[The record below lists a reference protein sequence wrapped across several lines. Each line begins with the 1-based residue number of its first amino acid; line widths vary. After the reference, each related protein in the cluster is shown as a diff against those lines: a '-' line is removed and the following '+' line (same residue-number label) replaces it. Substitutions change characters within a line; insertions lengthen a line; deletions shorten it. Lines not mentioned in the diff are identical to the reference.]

1 MSNKQEGRGVPSA
14 NQKESAVASAAETNG
29 FQRESGYPSA
39 RALLLTILGEFVHR
53 RGDVWTGTLV
63 EALGVLGIEEKSA
76 RQALFRAAGEG
87 LISSTPHG
95 RRVRWQPTATGE
107 QILREGTERIYGFMR
122 APRPWDGRWLVLT
135 VSVPE
140 SQRQLRHR
148 LRTRLTWLGMGSPS
162 PGLWVVPDAAKEAEV
177 SAVIDEL
184 GLHDRA
190 FAWAGPAVA
199 AGDPGKLINT
209 AWDLEDVE
217 KRYLAFIDH
226 FGDATA
232 TTDQDAF
239 VNQVRLVQQWRR
251 FPFLDPD
258 LPSELLDHDWP
269 GPRAATTFH
278 DLHARWHRRA
288 QAQWDRMNDEAGQR
302 R

>member
-1 MSNKQEGRGVPSA
+1 VPRA
-14 NQKESAVASAAETNG
+14 HQKESAAASAAETNG

-39 RALLLTILGEFVHR
+39 RSLLLTVLGEFVHP
-53 RGDVWTGTLV
+53 RGEVWTGTLV
-63 EALGVLGIEEKSA
+63 EALGALGVEEKSA

-87 LISSTPHG
+87 LMSSTPHG
-95 RRVRWQPTATGE
+95 RRVRWQLTTTGE
-107 QILREGTERIYGFMR
+107 QLLSEGTERIYGFMR
-122 APRPWDGRWLVLT
+122 QAHPWDGRWLVLT

-148 LRTRLTWLGMGSPS
+148 LRTRLTWLGLGSPS
-162 PGLWVVPDAAKEAEV
+162 PGLWVVPDADKEAEV
-177 SAVIDEL
+177 RMAIDEL
-184 GLHDRA
+184 DLHDRA
-190 FAWAGPAVA
+190 FAWAGPAVS

-209 AWDLEDVE
+209 AWDLDDVE

-226 FGDATA
+226 FGDAKASTE
-232 TTDQDAF
+232 QDAF
-239 VNQVRLVQQWRR
+239 VNQVRLVQEWRR

-269 GPRAATTFH
+269 GPRAAATFH
-278 DLHARWHRRA
+278 DLHARWDRRA
-288 QAQWDRMNDEAGQR
+288 QAQWDRMDDEAGQR